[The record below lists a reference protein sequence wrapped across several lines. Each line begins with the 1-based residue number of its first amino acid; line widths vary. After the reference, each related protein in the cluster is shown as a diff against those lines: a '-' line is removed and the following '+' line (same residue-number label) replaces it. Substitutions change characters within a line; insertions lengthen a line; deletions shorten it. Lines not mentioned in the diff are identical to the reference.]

1 MRNVLMMAVGAI
13 AAVAVATLLAQRVT
27 RHGDRVASLQPTAA
41 REEDISRQ
49 AIAPAHY
56 ALINSLWG
64 ETSIAPCMVSAVWG
78 EGASQASF
86 APQMRLSMR
95 TPLRTAVVS
104 AKATSWMTREKLD
117 LAAASDADVASR
129 YVAMEPGVAP
139 VVRVLK
145 IANFR
150 RPPAAPKRELN
161 YGPALRAA

>member
-1 MRNVLMMAVGAI
+1 MRNVLMMAVGAV
-13 AAVAVATLLAQRVT
+13 AAIAVATLLTQRVT

-41 REEDISRQ
+41 RADDLSRQ
-49 AIAPAHY
+49 AISPVRY
-56 ALINSLWG
+56 AMINSLWG
-64 ETSIAPCMVSAVWG
+64 ETSIAPCMVGAVWG
-78 EGASQASF
+78 EGAAQASF

-95 TPLRTAVVS
+95 TPLRAAVPAKTA
-104 AKATSWMTREKLD
+104 TWMTREKLD

-150 RPPAAPKRELN
+150 RPAASPRPERS
-161 YGPALRAA
+161 YGQALRAA